1 LKDALDRLDQEEI
14 DSFSKQGD
22 GRGDDSVDVNIK
34 GETKTFA
41 DMEELAKKL
50 GENDDRDQEII
61 LEVLTVILI

>member
-1 LKDALDRLDQEEI
+1 
-14 DSFSKQGD
+14 
-22 GRGDDSVDVNIK
+22 VDVNIK

>member
-1 LKDALDRLDQEEI
+1 
-14 DSFSKQGD
+14 
-22 GRGDDSVDVNIK
+22 VDVNIK

-41 DMEELAKKL
+41 DMEVYHLIIHVYYMFLKELAKKL